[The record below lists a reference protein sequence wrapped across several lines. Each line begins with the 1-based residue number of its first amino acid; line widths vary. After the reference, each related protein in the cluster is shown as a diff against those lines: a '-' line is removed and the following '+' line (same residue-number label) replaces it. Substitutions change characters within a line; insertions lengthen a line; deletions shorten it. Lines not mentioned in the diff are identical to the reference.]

1 MSSIPNLT
9 HQFHPQS
16 HYQHLIKICLFFHKN
31 VSYLSSMSIILL
43 NLPKN
48 IFNVLTGPI
57 LLLNT
62 SKKIKTLCRTIAQS
76 FKKRD

>member
-1 MSSIPNLT
+1 
-9 HQFHPQS
+9 
-16 HYQHLIKICLFFHKN
+16 
-31 VSYLSSMSIILL
+31 MSIILL